1 MGHLCSR
8 CFTYINSSNWDD
20 NTTVRYWHN
29 WGTKKL
35 SNSPKLRFRPLK
47 SGPRIH
53 NLKLSLEHCLKI
65 CVKCPQAWHYTNVSC
80 YEPHCVLYTFE
91 IHPHG
96 YISTPELLQSVSY
109 YKHELNHSA
118 RDGHLGYLQL
128 SISDR
133 PWLASFY
140 ISGVRMS
147 VGWISSLGFL
157 GICILNTIKLLQ
169 IAQAI
174 FKLGPGSTLSIIH
187 LCIRSLPTVWQ
198 VLSKEWRT

>member
-8 CFTYINSSNWDD
+8 CFTYINSSNRDD
-20 NTTVRYWHN
+20 NTVRYRHN

-35 SNSPKLRFRPLK
+35 SNSPKLRFRPKK

-65 CVKCPQAWHYTNVSC
+65 RVKGPQAWHYMNVAC
-80 YEPHCVLYTFE
+80 YEPHCFVYFWDSSTWLYKYTW
-91 IHPHG
+91 IVA
-96 YISTPELLQSVSY
+96 SVSY

-118 RDGHLGYLQL
+118 RDGHLGYFQL
-128 SISDR
+128 SISYR

-140 ISGVRMS
+140 MSGVRTS
-147 VGWISSLGFL
+147 VGQISSLGFL

-169 IAQAI
+169 IAQGI
-174 FKLGPGSTLSIIH
+174 F
-187 LCIRSLPTVWQ
+187 
-198 VLSKEWRT
+198 